1 MDHIDPAQVGHKPEA
16 VREHLPNRRASEVF
30 EFEHASFRWTAT
42 ISRFS
47 DGRLAEIF
55 LDRARPNSQ
64 LAELAN
70 DAAVL
75 ASLLLQ
81 HGITAAAIRHSIS
94 GPLATAL
101 AKIEAAQ

>member
-1 MDHIDPAQVGHKPEA
+1 MTPDIASSSLQAGPQ
-16 VREHLPNRRASEVF
+16 RETLPNRRGSE
-30 EFEHASFRWTAT
+30 SFQFQHQAITYTAT
-42 ISRFS
+42 ISRYS
-47 DGRLAEIF
+47 DGRLGEIF
-55 LDRARPNSQ
+55 LDHSRPNSQ

-81 HGITAAAIRHSIS
+81 HGITAASIRHSIS

-101 AKIEAAQ
+101 ALVGAEP

>member
-1 MDHIDPAQVGHKPEA
+1 MPDIDGAAERGKA
-16 VREHLPNRRASEVF
+16 VERELLPSRRSSECF
-30 EFEHASFRWTAT
+30 RFEHHSVAYTAT
-42 ISRFS
+42 ISRFE

-55 LDRARPNSQ
+55 IDHARPSSQ

-81 HGITAAAIRHSIS
+81 HGVTAAGIRHSIS

-101 AKIEAAQ
+101 DLFAKKTR

>member
-1 MDHIDPAQVGHKPEA
+1 MTAQ
-16 VREHLPNRRASEVF
+16 REKLPNRRGSAAF
-30 EFEHASFRWTAT
+30 CFEHAGARYTAT

-55 LDRARPNSQ
+55 IDHARPNSQ

-75 ASLLLQ
+75 VNLLLQ
-81 HGITAAAIRHSIS
+81 HGVTAAKIRHSIS
-94 GPLATAL
+94 GPIATAL
-101 AKIEAAQ
+101 DKIEAAS